1 MVLNKDAKKKAVDQI
16 KDKLKAHKVV
26 AVASIAGLKSRQY
39 NAIKKKIRGQADV
52 IVARK
57 TLMQKALIE
66 GKPEAAK
73 LQEKMTGSEVLIISD
88 LDAFKLYKLF
98 KDNKT
103 RTIAKA
109 GQLAPMDIIVPAGET
124 NLPPGPVLTEL
135 KQAKIDA
142 KIQGPKIVISKDS
155 VVAKAGQPISQQV
168 AGILAKLGIEPF
180 EVGVEVQQVFEN
192 GDFYNA
198 DVLNIDEDSLKAE
211 LAQAHMEA
219 VNLCVYAEIF
229 NETSIELLIM
239 KAAREANAVSRV
251 AKFDSLDA
259 GTEAPAQ
266 ESAGEAQTPPE
277 TA

>member
-1 MVLNKDAKKKAVDQI
+1 MVLTRNDKKKAVEQI
-16 KDKLKAHKVV
+16 KDKLKAHRVI

-39 NAIKKKIRGQADV
+39 NAIKKKIRGKAEV

-57 TLMQKALIE
+57 TLMQKALAE
-66 GKPEAAK
+66 SRPDAAK
-73 LQEKMTGSEVLIISD
+73 LQEKMTGSEVLIVTN

-103 RTIAKA
+103 KTIAKA
-109 GQLAPMDIIVPAGET
+109 GQLALTDIIVPAGET

-155 VVAKAGQPISQQV
+155 IVAKAGQPINQQV

-180 EVGVEVQQVFEN
+180 EVGVEVTQVFES

-198 DVLNIDEDSLKAE
+198 DVLNIDETALKE
-211 LAQAHMEA
+211 NLAKAHSQA

-229 NETSIELLIM
+229 NEVSIELLIM
-239 KAAREANAVSRV
+239 KAAREANAVKRV
-251 AKFDSLDA
+251 AKLDA
-259 GTEAPAQ
+259 LESGKEAPVQ
-266 ESAGEAQTPPE
+266 ESAGEAQQPP
-277 TA
+277 ASA

>member
-1 MVLNKDAKKKAVDQI
+1 MVLTKNDKKNAVDQI
-16 KDKLKAHKVV
+16 KDKLKAHKVI
-26 AVASIAGLKSRQY
+26 AIASISGLKSRQY
-39 NAIKKKIRGQADV
+39 NAIKKKNRGKAEV

-57 TLMQKALIE
+57 TLMQKALTE
-66 GKPEAAK
+66 ARPDAAK
-73 LQEKMTGSEVLIISD
+73 LQEKMTGSEVIIVTD

-103 RTIAKA
+103 KTFAKPGQIA
-109 GQLAPMDIIVPAGET
+109 LTDIIVPAGET

-155 VVAKAGQPISQQV
+155 IVAKAGQPIALQV

-180 EVGVEVQQVFEN
+180 EVGVEVTQVFEN

-198 DVLNIDEDSLKAE
+198 DVLNIDEEMIKE
-211 LAQAHMEA
+211 QLAQAHREA

-229 NETSIELLIM
+229 NTTSIELLIM
-239 KAAREANAVSRV
+239 KAAREANAV
-251 AKFDSLDA
+251 AKLAKLDTLDA
-259 GTEAPAQ
+259 GTQAPVQ
-266 ESAGEAQTPPE
+266 ETAGEAQQPP
-277 TA
+277 A

>member
-1 MVLNKDAKKKAVDQI
+1 MVLTKNDKKQAVDQI
-16 KDKLKAHKVV
+16 KDKLKAHKVI

-57 TLMQKALIE
+57 TLMQKALNE
-66 GKPEAAK
+66 AKPEAAK
-73 LQEKMTGSEVLIISD
+73 LQDKMTGSEVLIVTD

-103 RTIAKA
+103 KTIAKA

-155 VVAKAGQPISQQV
+155 VVAKQGTPISAQV

-198 DVLNIDEDSLKAE
+198 DVLNIDEEQLKAD
-211 LAQAHMEA
+211 LATAHREA

-239 KAAREANAVSRV
+239 KAAREANAVTKV
-251 AKFDSLDA
+251 AKLDSLDA
-259 GTEAPAQ
+259 GTQAPAQ
-266 ESAGEAQTPPE
+266 ETAGEAQQPP
-277 TA
+277 A